1 MRKQSTTVM
10 YHHHTQQVGGAL
22 GRVTVELRSAPVRVD
37 ATRRRDE
44 QRRNRKKKNSTM
56 SALPTYTMD
65 EVRKHAS
72 ANDCWMVIDDGV
84 YDLTKFAAFHPGGA
98 SFIIAGAGQDA
109 TEAFYSLHRSEVL
122 QKTAGKYRIGSLA
135 GAKPR
140 EDSAPGALSA
150 VPYGENAAFQGAPS
164 PYYDESHV
172 AFRKAV
178 RAFYDEHVRPDMVQN
193 DIAGKPPSKELF
205 EKLGAAGMFAT
216 RLQPGPWMADCVKNC
231 GMQLP
236 GGLTPEKFDTFHE
249 MIAHEELGR
258 LGVPGYCDGIGAGF
272 VIGVPPVLMFA
283 RPEVRAKVGREC
295 IMGKKRICLAISDP
309 FAGSDVAAVQ
319 CTATKTPD
327 GKFYIVNG
335 VKKWITNGTFCDYF
349 TTAVRTGGKGFQAL
363 SLLLIER
370 SEGVETNPIKTAY
383 SPAAGTS
390 YIIFENVKVPVENL
404 LGKEGDGFKLIM
416 HNFNHERWMIV
427 AGTNGAMRNV
437 LKECYMFAQQR
448 KTFGKRL
455 IEQPVIR
462 NKLAR
467 MTSQLEAVECW
478 TEAIT
483 YQMGILSHAEQA
495 VRLAGPIALLKFLC
509 TRVANFFA
517 DESAQI
523 FGGRGITRTGMGR
536 VVESFNRAAKFSA
549 ILGGSEEV
557 MADLGVKQAQRGFP
571 DARL

>member
-1 MRKQSTTVM
+1 MASIVDAFAARATDFATR
-10 YHHHTQQVGGAL
+10 VGD
-22 GRVTVELRSAPVRVD
+22 VDEKEIYRVD
-37 ATRRRDE
+37 VVMA
-44 QRRNRKKKNSTM
+44 Q
-56 SALPTYTMD
+56 TYSMA
-65 EVRKHAS
+65 EVARHAS
-72 ANDCWMVIDDGV
+72 KEDLWMVIGDGV

-98 SFIIAGAGQDA
+98 SFIVAAAGQDA
-109 TEAFYSLHRSEVL
+109 SEAFYALHRAEIL
-122 QKTAGKYRIGSLA
+122 EKTAKKYRIGTLEGATARA
-135 GAKPR
+135 GGHA
-140 EDSAPGALSA
+140 GALSA
-150 VPYGENAAFQGAPS
+150 VPYAEPSAFQGAPS

-172 AFRKAV
+172 RFRHAV
-178 RAFYDEHVRPDMVQN
+178 RAFYDEHVRPDMVQK
-193 DIAGKPPSKELF
+193 DIAGQPPSAELY

-216 RLQPGPWMADCVKNC
+216 RLQPGPWMKDCVENC
-231 GMQLP
+231 GMALP

-283 RPEVRAKVGREC
+283 RPEVRQKVGREC

-319 CTATKTPD
+319 CTATKTPC

-349 TTAVRTGGKGFQAL
+349 TTAVRTGGKGLKAL

-370 SEGVETNPIKTAY
+370 GEGVETNPIKTAY

-390 YIIFENVKVPVENL
+390 YIIFENVKVPVTNL
-404 LGKEGDGFKLIM
+404 LGREGDGFKLIM

-437 LKECYMFAQQR
+437 LKECYTFANQR
-448 KTFGKRL
+448 KTFGKKL

-478 TEAIT
+478 TESIT
-483 YQMGILSHAEQA
+483 YQMGKLTHAQQA
-495 VRLAGPIALLKFLC
+495 VALAGPIALLKFLC
-509 TRVANFFA
+509 TRVANLFA
-517 DESAQI
+517 DEGAQI

-536 VVESFNRAAKFSA
+536 VIEGFNRAAKFSA

-557 MADLGVKQAQRGFP
+557 MADLGVKQAQRLFP
-571 DARL
+571 DAAKL